1 MFGNERAID
10 LGFLH
15 RKNGKSVGNEPFFYL
30 CNLFRTLLM
39 FNVTCPFDFL
49 VLQIILEG

>member
-1 MFGNERAID
+1 MFGNERSILVSCTERMAKALETSLSFI
-10 LGFLH
+10 
-15 RKNGKSVGNEPFFYL
+15 SA
-30 CNLFRTLLM
+30 NLFRTLLM